1 MLFSGYQCKIP
12 KGTAVVKLV
21 RLSNKRGRTW
31 ISHQIKSDESL
42 KDGNM
47 LTSIKEG
54 NMLTSRWPYL
64 SKLRKIWGL
73 VINNVKDLNTQI
85 KVSRVPLWIGHIII
99 HYTLVLKFNH
109 QRKRKNQTFRE
120 NQFFYVFGVYIYSD
134 HFLKTS
140 VTTNC
145 SWKTYS
151 WI

>member
-1 MLFSGYQCKIP
+1 MLFSGSHCKIP

-31 ISHQIKSDESL
+31 ISHQLKSDESL

-64 SKLRKIWGL
+64 SKLKKIWGL

-99 HYTLVLKFNH
+99 HYTLILKFNH
-109 QRKRKNQTFRE
+109 RGKGKTKFFGKTNFFTFL
-120 NQFFYVFGVYIYSD
+120 GYI
-134 HFLKTS
+134 
-140 VTTNC
+140 
-145 SWKTYS
+145 
-151 WI
+151 